1 MTNKSL
7 VDFKNR
13 PTEQPNSLG
22 DFENRPTVQPNP
34 LGDFENRPTV
44 QPNPLGD
51 FKNRP
56 TVRPLPD
63 GWIWTSLEKCAEIL
77 DRQRVPINSRERAE
91 RIEGKPETELIPYFG
106 ATGQV
111 GWIDEHIFDEELVLL
126 GEDGAPFLDAG
137 KDVAYMIRG
146 KSWVNNHAHVLR
158 AANGLTRNSYLLH
171 YLNTFDFHE
180 YVTGTTRLK
189 LNQSRMKEIPVP
201 IAPSPEQERIVAEIE
216 KQFTRLDQAVAS
228 LRRLQSNLAR
238 YKASV
243 LKAACDG
250 RLVPQNPNDEPAAD
264 LLARILVER
273 RAQWQAANPGKK
285 YQEPVGVEGETAV
298 LPELPDGWV
307 WVSVDVLLRE
317 DLSNG
322 RSVKT
327 REGGFPVLRLTA
339 FQDGKID
346 LNEFK
351 EGDWTAKDADSYF
364 VREGDFFVSRGN
376 GSIKLVGRGGL
387 VKTEPK
393 PVAFPDTMIRL
404 RFSSLINIDYLSAIW
419 NSPLIR
425 EQIETSARTTAGIYK
440 INQNDIRNYAI
451 PLPPLAEQERIV
463 AEVERRLSMV
473 TAVEQTITA
482 NLSRAER
489 LRQSILHR
497 AFTGQL

>member
-34 LGDFENRPTV
+34 LGDF
-44 QPNPLGD
+44 
-51 FKNRP
+51 KNRP
-56 TVRPLPD
+56 TERPLPD

-250 RLVPQNPNDEPAAD
+250 RLVPQDPNDEPAAD
-264 LLARILVER
+264 LLARILAER

-298 LPELPDGWV
+298 LPELPEGWV
-307 WVSVDVLLRE
+307 WAMADQVCDPIPNGSTPKSHKMYADSGEVPFLKVYNLTHDGSLDFSIKPTFIDEETHVGKLKRSIIYPGDVLMNIVGPPLGKVSIVPNTYPEWNMNQAIVSFRPILP
-317 DLSNG
+317 DLNNQFLSYIFLAPNNFNATFVQNIKDNG
-322 RSVKT
+322 R
-327 REGGFPVLRLTA
+327 
-339 FQDGKID
+339 
-346 LNEFK
+346 
-351 EGDWTAKDADSYF
+351 
-364 VREGDFFVSRGN
+364 
-376 GSIKLVGRGGL
+376 
-387 VKTEPK
+387 
-393 PVAFPDTMIRL
+393 
-404 RFSSLINIDYLSAIW
+404 
-419 NSPLIR
+419 
-425 EQIETSARTTAGIYK
+425 
-440 INQNDIRNYAI
+440 
-451 PLPPLAEQERIV
+451 AEK
-463 AEVERRLSMV
+463 S
-473 TAVEQTITA
+473 
-482 NLSRAER
+482 
-489 LRQSILHR
+489 
-497 AFTGQL
+497 